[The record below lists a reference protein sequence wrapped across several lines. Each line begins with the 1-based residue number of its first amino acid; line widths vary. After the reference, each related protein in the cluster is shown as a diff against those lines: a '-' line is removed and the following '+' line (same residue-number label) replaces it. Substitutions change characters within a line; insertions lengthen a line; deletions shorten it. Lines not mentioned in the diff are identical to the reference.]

1 MNPDVNTDQT
11 LLQLTQLH
19 KSFAGK
25 PVLSGVDLRAKAGEV
40 LCILG
45 PNGAG
50 KTTLI
55 SAILG
60 LIAAD
65 SGDIYLLGQL
75 QQGASRSV
83 ALRQQ
88 LGVMLQIGSL
98 PATLTVAE
106 HCDLFAS
113 YYLAGYSATE
123 LVTLAGLEAH
133 AKQRFGRLSGGQKQR
148 LLFALA
154 LAGKPRLLFLDEP
167 TLGMDVEARRGLWQ
181 QIRQLQQQGVSIV
194 LTTHYLEEAEQLAN
208 RIMVLHQGKFI
219 ASGSPSELKALTQYK
234 VITCCSALTDAALLA
249 LPGVLQ
255 LNRQPQ
261 GVTLHS
267 SHAEQTVLALL
278 TADNTVSQL
287 EVSQVALEQA
297 FLQLTRGDGTEAVGS
312 EKEEQ
317 AA

>member
-1 MNPDVNTDQT
+1 MKPQT
-11 LLQLTQLH
+11 EAVLRVCSLD
-19 KSFAGK
+19 KAFAGK
-25 PVLSGVDLRAKAGEV
+25 RVLNNIDLSLTAGEV

-65 SGDIYLLGQL
+65 AGEIHLLGQL
-75 QQGASRSV
+75 QQGAERSV

-106 HCDLFAS
+106 QCDLFAS
-113 YYLAGYSATE
+113 YYPAGYRAPE
-123 LVTLAGLEAH
+123 LVALAGLEDH

-167 TLGMDVEARRGLWQ
+167 TLGMDVEARRNLWQ
-181 QIRQLQQQGVSIV
+181 QIHQLQQQGVSIV
-194 LTTHYLEEAEQLAN
+194 LTTHYLEEAEQLAD

-219 ASGSPSELKALTQYK
+219 ADGSPGELKALTRYK
-234 VITCCSALTDAALLA
+234 LVQCCSALSDAALLA

-255 LNRQPQ
+255 LNRQQ
-261 GVTLHS
+261 DGVTMHS
-267 SHAEQTVLALL
+267 SHAEQTVRALL
-278 TADNTVSQL
+278 SQDPGVSQL
-287 EVSQVALEQA
+287 EVRQVALEQA
-297 FLQLTRGDGTEAVGS
+297 FLQLTGDAAAAQAGADNQ
-312 EKEEQ
+312 EQ
-317 AA
+317 VA